1 MTRSANTARRR
12 FAPGRPE
19 RRAKFMKRR
28 GVVRAQF
35 RYRSQRIWRKIIVVV
50 SGTCLW
56 LSWILL

>member
-35 RYRSQRIWRKIIVVV
+35 R
-50 SGTCLW
+50 
-56 LSWILL
+56 